1 MAQSFYSYSFF
12 GGHNWCVRLINYSRI
27 EKMTTQTTFVTTMN
41 ALREF
46 HKASCDH
53 TPGARRQVLAK
64 PVYPTVSAL
73 TSLTPE
79 EAAAVEGLKED
90 SQRNGAVNTNEIQNQ
105 ITADT
110 ERFKESGGGDAASE
124 EFRKRME
131 EKRAAQKESSNK
143 MIDDMFDKAIGIG
156 EKYPA
161 TQGQSFLCRTRSW
174 RFSASYTTR
183 SISGSAILLNSLS
196 NG

>member
-1 MAQSFYSYSFF
+1 
-12 GGHNWCVRLINYSRI
+12 
-27 EKMTTQTTFVTTMN
+27 MTTQTTFVTTMN

-79 EAAAVEGLKED
+79 ETAAVEGLKED
-90 SQRNGAVNTNEIQNQ
+90 SQRNGATNTNEIQNQ

-110 ERFKESGGGDAASE
+110 EQFKKSGGGDSAAE

-143 MIDDMFDKAIGIG
+143 MIDDMFDKAIDIG

-161 TQGQSFLCRTRSW
+161 TQGVILSVSDQIMAF
-174 RFSASYTTR
+174 FSKLYNE
-183 SISGSAILLNSLS
+183 IYFWVS
-196 NG
+196 NIVEQFVEWVKNAWENIKNTARRIVDWIGNWFK

>member
-1 MAQSFYSYSFF
+1 M
-12 GGHNWCVRLINYSRI
+12 
-27 EKMTTQTTFVTTMN
+27 KTQTTFVTTMN

-53 TPGARRQVLAK
+53 TPGARRQVLVK

-79 EAAAVEGLKED
+79 ETAAVEGLKED

-143 MIDDMFDKAIGIG
+143 MIDDMFDKAIDIG

-161 TQGQSFLCRTRSW
+161 TQG
-174 RFSASYTTR
+174 
-183 SISGSAILLNSLS
+183 AILSVSDQIMAFFSKLYNEIYFWVS
-196 NG
+196 NIVEQFVEWVKNAWENIKNTARRIVDWISNWFK

>member
-1 MAQSFYSYSFF
+1 M
-12 GGHNWCVRLINYSRI
+12 
-27 EKMTTQTTFVTTMN
+27 KTQTTFVDTMN

-53 TPGARRQVLAK
+53 TPGARQQVLVK
-64 PVYPTVSAL
+64 PFYPTVSVL

-79 EAAAVEGLKED
+79 ENAAVEELKGD
-90 SQRNGAVNTNEIQNQ
+90 AQKNAAANTGQIQDG

-110 ERFKESGGGDAASE
+110 QLLKDGDGGDNAADD
-124 EFRKRME
+124 FRKRMD

-143 MIDDMFDKAIGIG
+143 MIDDMYDKAIGIG

-161 TQGQSFLCRTRSW
+161 TQG
-174 RFSASYTTR
+174 
-183 SISGSAILLNSLS
+183 AILSVSDQIMAFLS
-196 NG
+196 KLYNEIFYWISNIIEQFVEWVKNAWENIKNTGKRIFDWISHWFG

>member
-1 MAQSFYSYSFF
+1 
-12 GGHNWCVRLINYSRI
+12 
-27 EKMTTQTTFVTTMN
+27 MN

-143 MIDDMFDKAIGIG
+143 MIDDMFDKAIDIG

-161 TQGQSFLCRTRSW
+161 TQG
-174 RFSASYTTR
+174 
-183 SISGSAILLNSLS
+183 AILSVSDQIMAFFSKLYNEIYFWVS
-196 NG
+196 NIVEQFVEWVKNALENIKNTARRIVDWISNWFK

>member
-1 MAQSFYSYSFF
+1 
-12 GGHNWCVRLINYSRI
+12 
-27 EKMTTQTTFVTTMN
+27 MTTQTTFVTTMN

-143 MIDDMFDKAIGIG
+143 MIDDMFDKAIDIG

-161 TQGQSFLCRTRSW
+161 TQG
-174 RFSASYTTR
+174 
-183 SISGSAILLNSLS
+183 AILSVSDQIMAFFSKLYNEIYFWVS
-196 NG
+196 NIVEQFVEWVKNALENIKNTARRIVDWISNWFK